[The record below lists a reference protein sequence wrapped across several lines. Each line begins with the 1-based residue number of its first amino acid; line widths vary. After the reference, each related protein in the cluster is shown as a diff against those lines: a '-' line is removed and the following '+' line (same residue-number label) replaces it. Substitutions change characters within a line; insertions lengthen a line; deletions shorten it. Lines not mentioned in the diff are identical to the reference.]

1 MIQENAILNELSSFR
16 EQLHSNKALYQPYLR
31 LSVWQPIRDI
41 AMDWIAILLSVTA
54 VQWNGWW
61 SAPIFITLIGNRQRA
76 LGNILHDAG
85 HRNLHRVASI
95 NDHLTNLLVAPLLFV
110 CLKTYRTTHFLHH
123 LHLGDPEKDPDY
135 LAPPASVHAS
145 WVRNFAIHAFS
156 FRAWWGSL
164 AGHLGA
170 GMPIG
175 SVLYVVS
182 WWVLFCSVMSALFGP
197 AFTVLFLAL
206 WLIARATT
214 FHLITVFREMCD
226 HYGLKPQGVIP
237 FTRDI
242 VQHNLWS
249 VLFHPRNN
257 GYHLTHH
264 LLPATPYYNLP
275 DVQRLVSAMPM
286 YQAFDNVFSSY
297 TAGTKPVATGWTV
310 KASES

>member
-1 MIQENAILNELSSFR
+1 MIQGSAILNELSSFR

-31 LSVWQPIRDI
+31 LSVWRPIRDI
-41 AMDWIAILLSVTA
+41 AMDWIAILLSVAA
-54 VQWNGWW
+54 VQWIGWW
-61 SAPIFITLIGNRQRA
+61 SAPIFIVMIGNRQRA

-95 NDHLTNLLVAPLLFV
+95 NDRLTNLLVAPLLFV

-135 LAPPASVHAS
+135 LATHAS
-145 WVRNFAIHAFS
+145 FATTWVRNFVTHAFCI
-156 FRAWWGSL
+156 RTWWSSL

-170 GMPIG
+170 GVPVR
-175 SVLYVVS
+175 SVFCIAG
-182 WWVLFCSVMSALFGP
+182 WWVLLCSLMSALFGI
-197 AFTVLFLAL
+197 AFTVSFLVL
-206 WLIARATT
+206 WLLARATA

-226 HYGLKPQGVIP
+226 HYGLKPQGVIS

-249 VLFHPRNN
+249 VFFHPRNN

-275 DVQRLVSAMPM
+275 EVQRLISAMPM
-286 YQAFDNVFSSY
+286 YQAFDNVFTSY
-297 TAGTKPVATGWTV
+297 AAGTKSVAAGWIA
-310 KASES
+310 KGDAS